1 MTDPLAVSEH
11 PRMSGLFR
19 FPLDPVLLTLRASED
34 AVLLGMDL
42 SRLEEQVE
50 GRAIPL
56 ATP

>member
-1 MTDPLAVSEH
+1 
-11 PRMSGLFR
+11 MSGLFR